1 MSRGSAV
8 ATDAATRAAVTR
20 TIVAMGTTVTATVV
34 PEDGAHTAVEAI
46 AQALGWFAEVE
57 GCCTRFDSTSELQRL
72 CAQPGAWVPVSPLL
86 FQAVRF
92 AIDVA
97 GRTGGAFDPC
107 VGAAL
112 HQAGFDRHHATGAR
126 APRAGDTTGGSW
138 RDVDCDAAT
147 GRIRLRQPL
156 QLDLGAVAK
165 GMAIDL
171 AARTLAPWRHFFV
184 DAGGDVFAAG
194 HNPRGMPWRVG
205 IQHPLEPTAVIGV
218 IPLDGRAVC
227 TTATYERGAHLLDA
241 RTRQPTLDL
250 ASVSVLAPTAMA
262 ADAASTAAFVLGPTD
277 GPAFLAEEGLA
288 ALVVHR
294 DGTAV
299 PVGDWPR

>member
-1 MSRGSAV
+1 
-8 ATDAATRAAVTR
+8 
-20 TIVAMGTTVTATVV
+20 MGTTVSATVV
-34 PEDGAHTAVEAI
+34 PETDADTVVAAIGEAL
-46 AQALGWFAEVE
+46 AWFPEVE
-57 GCCTRFDSTSELQRL
+57 RCCTRFDPTSDLQRL
-72 CAQPGAWVPVSPLL
+72 CAQPGDWVPVAPLL
-86 FQAVRF
+86 FQALRF

-107 VGAAL
+107 VGTAL
-112 HQAGFDRHHATGAR
+112 HDAGYDRHHATGAR
-126 APRAGDTTGGSW
+126 APRAGGATGGRW
-138 RDVDCDAAT
+138 REVDCDAET
-147 GRIRLRQPL
+147 GRIRLRLPM

-171 AARTLAPWRHFFV
+171 AARTLAPWRDFFV

-194 HNPRGMPWRVG
+194 HNPRGVPWRVG
-205 IQHPLEPTAVIGV
+205 IQHPVEPTAVIGV

-241 RTRQPTLDL
+241 RTRQPALAL

-262 ADAASTAAFVLGPTD
+262 ADAASTAAFVLGPVD

-288 ALVVHR
+288 ALVAHR